1 VARSYLLVLLFALG
15 CGVRARPVD
24 GPGTP
29 FRFPADTFAFA
40 NETIWVYDVVPE
52 TGDVS
57 WRKREPRPPFSLR
70 CGSMVRA
77 ARQFYASARFDPS
90 APVAE
95 PAQYREL
102 VRAVFATD
110 PRQPGGDRTVIPGY
124 ADLRSFSADH
134 EQLLQTEIAGPWLSY
149 LQRGNWRMIF
159 PFTATNQERVAER
172 LRASLAAGWPPIAH
186 VLRYPWL
193 TVNHLVLV
201 FAAEETPS
209 EIRFRTYDPNEAA
222 EDVMLTYDRATH
234 MFYLAVT
241 PYFPGGP
248 VKVYES
254 YHGLLY

>member
-1 VARSYLLVLLFALG
+1 VARLHLIVLLLVLG
-15 CGVRARPVD
+15 CAVHTRPVD
-24 GPGTP
+24 PRGAP
-29 FRFPADTFAFA
+29 FRFPADTFSFA

-52 TGDVS
+52 TGEVS
-57 WRKREPRPPFSLR
+57 WRERDPRPPFALR
-70 CGSMVRA
+70 CGSMARA
-77 ARQFYASARFDPS
+77 ARQFYSSARFDSS
-90 APVAE
+90 APAAD
-95 PAQYREL
+95 PATYTAL

-110 PRQPGGDRTVIPGY
+110 PRRPRGEGIMIPGY

-134 EQLLQTEIAGPWLSY
+134 EHMLRTEIAGPWLSY

-159 PFTATNQERVAER
+159 PFTANNQKQVAER
-172 LRASLAAGWPPIAH
+172 LLASLAEGWPPIAH

-193 TVNHLVLV
+193 TVNHQMLV

-222 EDVMLTYDRATH
+222 HDVVLTYDRAAH
-234 MFYLAVT
+234 IFYLAVT

-248 VKVYES
+248 VKVYET